1 MTKKEYI
8 VPDISVVEM
17 DHTVELLQSSGN
29 VDPGEQGSNITGP
42 IGLAPFEEPYNGQ
55 LKPIDV

>member
-8 VPDISVVEM
+8 VPEISVVEM

-29 VDPGEQGSNITGP
+29 VDPGEQGSNITGS
-42 IGLAPFEEPYNGQ
+42 IGLAPFEEPYNG
-55 LKPIDV
+55 

>member
-8 VPDISVVEM
+8 VPEISVVEM

-29 VDPGEQGSNITGP
+29 VDPGEHGNTIGGG
-42 IGLAPFEEPYNGQ
+42 IGLAPFEKPYNG
-55 LKPIDV
+55 

>member
-42 IGLAPFEEPYNGQ
+42 IGLAPFEEPYNG
-55 LKPIDV
+55 